1 MKSNDKGQNDKE
13 KWTFNESFHLKK
25 KFKKR
30 AKLRNLLSFRD
41 FIEVNI
47 P

>member
-1 MKSNDKGQNDKE
+1 MIE
-13 KWTFNESFHLKK
+13 KWTFNESVHLKK
-25 KFKKR
+25 IFKKGQTE
-30 AKLRNLLSFRD
+30 KSLSFRD

>member
-25 KFKKR
+25 FKKR

>member
-25 KFKKR
+25 IQKKGQTEKSFKF
-30 AKLRNLLSFRD
+30 
-41 FIEVNI
+41 
-47 P
+47 